1 MIDWTVE
8 RKGMMIWEWEWEFR
22 MILENFCSE
31 PLLIS
36 YSDNERVSECLN
48 ISLCTTKKGRADR
61 EEELREDVRTKKM
74 SGGERIEGSNMNK

>member
-8 RKGMMIWEWEWEFR
+8 RKGMMVWEWEWEFR

-61 EEELREDVRTKKM
+61 EEEEKLRKDVRSK
-74 SGGERIEGSNMNK
+74 E